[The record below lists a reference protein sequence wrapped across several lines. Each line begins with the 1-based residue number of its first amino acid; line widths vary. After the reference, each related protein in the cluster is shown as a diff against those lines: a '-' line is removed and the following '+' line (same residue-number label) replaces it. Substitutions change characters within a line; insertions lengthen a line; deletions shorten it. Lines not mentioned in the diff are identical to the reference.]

1 MSFRWPSK
9 DPDEQLDFSVDW
21 SRWLG
26 TATIPNVGSVVWSLK
41 SSEYDTEV
49 NVDDGQSFST
59 ASQGTA
65 AVNGATTSSTTV
77 ALDGHANEPI
87 QVGMTVTGSGISG
100 TVTVTAVASQSSI
113 TLSSA
118 QTLSNDVTLTFTGT
132 TDNIQKI
139 GATTLDSTSQVA
151 TLQIAGGVTG
161 REYTWFC
168 KITDSTGSIA
178 KRSIKLAVRDK

>member
-9 DPDEQLDFSVDW
+9 DPDEQLDYSVDW

-26 TATIPNVGSVVWSLK
+26 TATIPNVGSVVWSVK
-41 SSEYDTEV
+41 SSEYNTEV
-49 NVDDGQSFST
+49 NVDDGQTFNT
-59 ASQGTA
+59 AV
-65 AVNGATTSSTTV
+65 VNGATTAATTG

-100 TVTVTAVASQSSI
+100 TVTVSAVASQSSI

-118 QTLSNDVTLTFTGT
+118 QTLSNDVTLTFIGT
-132 TDNIQKI
+132 TDNIQKV

-151 TLQIAGGVTG
+151 TLQIAGGTTG

-168 KITDSTGSIA
+168 RITDSTGSIA